1 LRSGTSVGANYRAAG
16 GSRSKAEFVSKIAVV
31 VEEADETVFW
41 LELLHE
47 GGIVS
52 SERLPELS
60 READELAS
68 LGPGGQRGANVT
80 TDMPR
85 FGLT

>member
-16 GSRSKAEFVSKIAVV
+16 RSRSKAEFVSKIAVV

-60 READELAS
+60 READELTAIFAAAYRTARS
-68 LGPGGQRGANVT
+68 KC
-80 TDMPR
+80 DD
-85 FGLT
+85 